1 MQIHNKKI
9 ANFDNSYISL
19 PDDFYQHINPVP
31 VKSPKLI
38 IFNKNL
44 GKNIGIDTNQS
55 EECCAQLFSGNIVP
69 DGASPIALT
78 YSGHQFGHF
87 VLLKIIDMTFS

>member
-9 ANFDNSYISL
+9 AIFDNSYIAL

-55 EECCAQLFSGNIVP
+55 EECYAQLFSGNIILIIQILCFQSYNFIL
-69 DGASPIALT
+69 DGWMEIS
-78 YSGHQFGHF
+78 
-87 VLLKIIDMTFS
+87 VL

>member
-69 DGASPIALT
+69 QLDFYFTWTFFSWTFDWNLYI
-78 YSGHQFGHF
+78 F
-87 VLLKIIDMTFS
+87 LLDF